1 MTMNFQMKAFLY
13 TAICNF
19 VISSVFSEEFPVE
32 EVNRRTLDD
41 FVSHLPFQSFD
52 GLAQASRI
60 VGGIQSNVDRYPYQ
74 VSLIENDTHFCGGSL
89 IAPDWVLSAAHCS
102 GYATH
107 VQIGRFDLED
117 DTEEYEKIAVHYEI
131 KHPDY
136 DILTQDNDVML
147 IKLTTPS
154 MYQPVKLDDGSQNLG
169 NGQTLT
175 VMGWGKISSFG
186 PPSDTL
192 LEVDVDFFPS
202 QRCNRRYNAR
212 GAFITR
218 NMMCAARTGKDAC
231 QGDSGGP
238 LIKKGDTPLDDVQ
251 IGIVSWG
258 IGCARRF
265 LPGVYSR
272 VSEALDFI
280 DTYVPNRK

>member
-1 MTMNFQMKAFLY
+1 MNFQMKKLFY
-13 TAICNF
+13 TALCNLM
-19 VISSVFSEEFPVE
+19 VLSVSSEEFPE
-32 EVNRRTLDD
+32 HEVDRRTLDD

-52 GLAQASRI
+52 GLVQEARI
-60 VGGIQSNVDRYPYQ
+60 VGGTPSYADRYPYQ
-74 VSLIENDTHFCGGSL
+74 VSLVENDTHFCGGSL
-89 IAPDWVLSAAHCS
+89 IAPEWVLSAAHCS

-107 VQIGRFDLED
+107 VQIGRFDLGD

-131 KHPDY
+131 QHPDY
-136 DILTQDNDVML
+136 DMLTQDNDIML

-154 MYQPVKLDDGSQNLG
+154 LYEPVRLDDGSENLY

-175 VMGWGKISSFG
+175 VMGWGKTSSFG
-186 PPSDTL
+186 PVSETL

-202 QRCNRRYNAR
+202 QRCNRRYNFR

-238 LIKKGDTPLDDVQ
+238 LIKKGDTSSDDVQ
-251 IGIVSWG
+251 VGIVSWG
-258 IGCARRF
+258 IGCARAF

-280 DTYVPNRK
+280 DTYVPDRK